1 MTTPRTRRRI
11 RMVDRRYQL
20 GMAWRML
27 LAFLLFFAIG
37 IFLVFAPSM
46 FGLLV
51 GADLEE
57 LEPAGREFLIL
68 HRRIWPAVLFVLAG
82 VFVYTALFS
91 HRIAGPIYR
100 INAVLQAM
108 LRGEYPKSVTLRKA
122 DHFHETAELLERL
135 SRQLAGRREGDPQG
149 GPADS
154 GETR

>member
-135 SRQLAGRREGDPQG
+135 SRQLAGRREGDPKG

>member
-1 MTTPRTRRRI
+1 MTTPRIRRRI

-46 FGLLV
+46 FGLLM
-51 GADLEE
+51 GADLSE

-108 LRGEYPKSVTLRKA
+108 LRGEYPKRVTLRKA
-122 DHFHETAELLERL
+122 DHFHQTAELLERL
-135 SRQLAGRREGDPQG
+135 SRQLAGQHNEDPSG
-149 GPADS
+149 RPADS
-154 GETR
+154 RETR

>member
-1 MTTPRTRRRI
+1 
-11 RMVDRRYQL
+11 
-20 GMAWRML
+20 MAWRML

-82 VFVYTALFS
+82 VFAYTALFS

-108 LRGEYPKSVTLRKA
+108 LRGEYPKSVALRKA

-135 SRQLAGRREGDPQG
+135 SRQLAGQREGDPQG
-149 GPADS
+149 SPADS

>member
-1 MTTPRTRRRI
+1 
-11 RMVDRRYQL
+11 MVDRRYQL

-51 GADLEE
+51 GSSLEE

-108 LRGEYPKSVTLRKA
+108 LRGEYPKSVALRKA

-135 SRQLAGRREGDPQG
+135 SRQLAGQREGDPQG
-149 GPADS
+149 SPADS